1 MWSGNGDPG
10 KSTISSGNS
19 GKRGTSSFYSRE
31 KQSGHRDN
39 RGLVIGELSR
49 QLDLTVVTNY
59 KTRMKLQDKVAVITG
74 ASMGIGE
81 AIAKLF
87 LAEGAKVVLC
97 ARDLARTKAAE
108 QRIGGGS
115 GNTLS
120 VSCDVSKRDE
130 VDALVQ
136 TVIAKFG
143 RIDIFVNN
151 AGFGLND
158 AVADMDMAELRRMFD
173 TNLFGAVEC
182 IQAVV
187 PIMRRQ
193 GGGDIVNISS
203 VSGHIS
209 TPYMSG
215 YAATKHAMNAIG
227 KAARM
232 ELRRHNINV
241 LTVCPGYIATDF
253 VKNMVKGKHAE
264 RVGSSVKYAVGPDV
278 VAKAT
283 LDGILK
289 RKREVVTPRIYSLFI
304 SMYHTLPGVV

>member
-1 MWSGNGDPG
+1 
-10 KSTISSGNS
+10 
-19 GKRGTSSFYSRE
+19 
-31 KQSGHRDN
+31 
-39 RGLVIGELSR
+39 
-49 QLDLTVVTNY
+49 
-59 KTRMKLQDKVAVITG
+59 MKLEGKVAVITG

-87 LAEGAKVVLC
+87 VKEGAKVVLC
-97 ARDLARTKAAE
+97 SRDLARTKAAE
-108 QRIGGGS
+108 QRIGGGA
-115 GNTLS
+115 NTLS
-120 VSCDVSKRDE
+120 VACDVSKRDQ
-130 VDALVQ
+130 VDALVKAA
-136 TVIAKFG
+136 VAKFG

-182 IQAVV
+182 MQAVV
-187 PIMRRQ
+187 PIMRKQ

-232 ELRRHNINV
+232 ELLRHNINV

-253 VKNMVKGKHAE
+253 VKNMVKGKHSE
-264 RVGSSVKYAVGPDV
+264 RVGSSVKYAVTPDV
-278 VAKAT
+278 VADAT
-283 LDGILK
+283 LQGMLK
-289 RKREVVTPRIYSLFI
+289 RKREVIVPKFYKMVI
-304 SMYHTLPGVV
+304 SMYQALPGVVERRIRKALRPTSQVMAEAAKKGQK

>member
-1 MWSGNGDPG
+1 
-10 KSTISSGNS
+10 
-19 GKRGTSSFYSRE
+19 
-31 KQSGHRDN
+31 
-39 RGLVIGELSR
+39 
-49 QLDLTVVTNY
+49 
-59 KTRMKLQDKVAVITG
+59 MKLQDKVAVITG

-108 QRIGGGS
+108 QRIGGGN

-173 TNLFGAVEC
+173 TNLFGTIEC
-182 IQAVV
+182 MQAVIPV
-187 PIMRRQ
+187 MRKQ

-232 ELRRHNINV
+232 ELLRHNINV

-253 VKNMVKGKHAE
+253 VKNMVKGKHSE
-264 RVGSSVKYAVGPDV
+264 RVGSSVKYAVTPDV
-278 VAKAT
+278 VADAT
-283 LDGILK
+283 LQGLLK
-289 RKREVVTPRIYSLFI
+289 RKREVIVPKAYQMIIR
-304 SMYHTLPGVV
+304 MYQAAPGVVERTIRKRLKPTSQVMAEAAKKSS

>member
-1 MWSGNGDPG
+1 
-10 KSTISSGNS
+10 
-19 GKRGTSSFYSRE
+19 
-31 KQSGHRDN
+31 
-39 RGLVIGELSR
+39 
-49 QLDLTVVTNY
+49 
-59 KTRMKLQDKVAVITG
+59 MKLQGKVAVITG

-87 LAEGAKVVLC
+87 LQEGAKVVLC
-97 ARDLARTKAAE
+97 ARDLPRTKAAE
-108 QRIGGGS
+108 QRIGGG
-115 GNTLS
+115 GEKTLS
-120 VSCDVSKRDE
+120 VACDVSKRDQ
-130 VDALVQ
+130 VDGLVR
-136 TVIAKFG
+136 TTLDRFG

-158 AVADMDMAELRRMFD
+158 GVADMDMAELRRMFD
-173 TNLFGAVEC
+173 TNLFGAIEC

-187 PIMRRQ
+187 PVMRRQ

-232 ELRRHNINV
+232 ELLRHNINV

-253 VKNMVKGKHAE
+253 VKNMVKGKHSE

-278 VAKAT
+278 VAEAT
-283 LDGILK
+283 LQGLLK
-289 RKREVVTPRIYSLFI
+289 RKREVVTPKIYKIFI
-304 SMYHTLPGVV
+304 RMYQAMPGVVERRIRKALKPTSQVLAEAAKKSS

>member
-1 MWSGNGDPG
+1 M
-10 KSTISSGNS
+10 
-19 GKRGTSSFYSRE
+19 
-31 KQSGHRDN
+31 
-39 RGLVIGELSR
+39 
-49 QLDLTVVTNY
+49 LDLSALTNY
-59 KTRMKLQDKVAVITG
+59 KAGMKLEDKVAVITG

-87 LAEGAKVVLC
+87 LQEGAKVVLC
-97 ARDLARTKAAE
+97 SRDLARTRAAE
-108 QRIGGGS
+108 QRIGEGA
-115 GNTLS
+115 NTLS
-120 VSCDVSKRDE
+120 IACDVSRRDQ
-130 VDALVQ
+130 VDVLVKAA
-136 TVIAKFG
+136 VAKFG

-158 AVADMDMAELRRMFD
+158 AVAEMDMAEFRRMFD

-187 PIMRRQ
+187 PIMRQQ

-203 VSGHIS
+203 VSGYIS

-232 ELRRHNINV
+232 ELLRHNINV

-253 VKNMVKGKHAE
+253 VKNMVKGKHSE
-264 RVGSSVKYAVGPDV
+264 RVGSSVKYAVTPDV
-278 VAKAT
+278 VAAAT
-283 LDGILK
+283 LQGMLK
-289 RKREVVTPRIYSLFI
+289 RKREVIVPKAYQMVIR
-304 SMYHTLPGVV
+304 MYQAAPGVVERRIRKALRPTSQVMAEAAKKSN